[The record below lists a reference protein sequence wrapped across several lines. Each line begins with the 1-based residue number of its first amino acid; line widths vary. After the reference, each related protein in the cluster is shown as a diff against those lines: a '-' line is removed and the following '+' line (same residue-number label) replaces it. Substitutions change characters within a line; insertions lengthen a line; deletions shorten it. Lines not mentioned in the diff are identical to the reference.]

1 MLPWVANIVILNF
14 VYDLRSKELRK
25 LIKTYRCGLSKK
37 KEYK

>member
-25 LIKTYRCGLSKK
+25 LIKTYRGLSKK